1 MNLIKSAAF
10 EDFIAFK
17 GVPRNNWTIDD
28 GPSWSKSG
36 QNGRNMAEWSDKG
49 LMWGSTAGTILRGS
63 LIFKISPKKLWIST
77 KLNLTYRDISLTP
90 DDAFS
95 PPNKCVK

>member
-10 EDFIAFK
+10 GDFIAFK
-17 GVPRNNWTIDD
+17 GVPRKNWNIDD

-49 LMWGSTAGTILRGS
+49 LMWGVTAGKILTGS
-63 LIFKISPKKLWIST
+63 LILKSRPK
-77 KLNLTYRDISLTP
+77 NFGFD
-90 DDAFS
+90 
-95 PPNKCVK
+95 PN

>member
-28 GPSWSKSG
+28 EPSLSKSG
-36 QNGRNMAEWSDKG
+36 QNGRSMVKWSDNE
-49 LMWGSTAGTILRGS
+49 LMWG
-63 LIFKISPKKLWIST
+63 
-77 KLNLTYRDISLTP
+77 
-90 DDAFS
+90 
-95 PPNKCVK
+95 